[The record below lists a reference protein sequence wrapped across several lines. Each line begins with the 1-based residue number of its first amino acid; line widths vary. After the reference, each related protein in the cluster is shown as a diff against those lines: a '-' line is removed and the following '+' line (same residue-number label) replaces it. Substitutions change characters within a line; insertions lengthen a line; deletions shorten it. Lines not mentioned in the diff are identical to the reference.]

1 MEKLELC
8 LIGMAA
14 LVICVGIGMMIDG
27 YLKSDGLNIGLGVL
41 LIFLGSYL
49 IFVRL
54 IFRDEKPK
62 SEEVVN

>member
-8 LIGMAA
+8 IIGMAA

-27 YLKSDGLNIGLGVL
+27 IIHNTYHFPLGLLV
-41 LIFLGSYL
+41 IFLGSYL

-54 IFRDEKPK
+54 IFRDDKPK
-62 SEEVVN
+62 LDMVK